1 MIRRK
6 IPHFSEIERNSCAYA
21 WGTKSSLNRGIGCAP
36 VTSVENTFLCG
47 MQSSESSFIVTS
59 TGSSME
65 DGSESYDLLILRI
78 GGSFNGRFGFCDVPF
93 GLSFLFAHH
102 PSDNPARAKILDRT
116 PCSNCQQLDRMCNWI
131 ANVTAWP
138 YSSEPVLHLRIRIQH
153 AAVAQGTNTH
163 TSRSGQESL
172 VIPIQT
178 CVLQKGPLLSS
189 PIQSI
194 ISPELSTCNKGR
206 TSGGTPC
213 ALT

>member
-1 MIRRK
+1 MIRWK
-6 IPHFSEIERNSCAYA
+6 IPHFIEIERNSCAYA
-21 WGTKSSLNRGIGCAP
+21 WDIKPSLNRGIGCAP

-59 TGSSME
+59 TGSSTE
-65 DGSESYDLLILRI
+65 DGSESYESLILRI

-102 PSDNPARAKILDRT
+102 TSDNSARAKILDRT
-116 PCSNCQQLDRMCNWI
+116 SCRNYQQLDRLCNWV
-131 ANVTAWP
+131 ANVTAWL

-153 AAVAQGTNTH
+153 AAVAQGTHTH

-172 VIPIQT
+172 VIPIRN

-194 ISPELSTCNKGR
+194 ISPEPNICNKGW

-213 ALT
+213 ALI